1 VRMMCLIPGGST
13 RSDDANALAIDPNHV
28 VYTQL
33 GDLDTA
39 TEKARRDAPA
49 IAVCDLGSATS

>member
-1 VRMMCLIPGGST
+1 MGDIAPAVDGVERLNV
-13 RSDDANALAIDPNHV
+13 DDANALAIDPNHV
-28 VYTQL
+28 VYAQL

-49 IAVCDLGSATS
+49 

>member
-1 VRMMCLIPGGST
+1 MPAGGAPAGA
-13 RSDDANALAIDPNHV
+13 RLEADDAVALEMNPGPV
-28 VYTQL
+28 VYTAL

-49 IAVCDLGSATS
+49 IAVCDV